1 MDGCGCFL
9 SFSWKQG
16 HKCNAG
22 LLLVLLPANSLIS
35 NWFTWK
41 MSILPKSA
49 PSPFSGDCPT
59 RHWEFT
65 LDRPQGTHSPSEP
78 IQVEYAGLHT
88 EMSGNQTQNLV
99 TWPPRCKNWD
109 KQENYTIWQRAK
121 VFLSE
126 ILMSS
131 IQQFIVLLGSVP
143 RGVTH
148 LTVNFHGRN
157 VKNPPTASSDH
168 GFPPQAL
175 WSSVPDVSPAIMVYW
190 ECLGDFLGCEIKCSA
205 LTTNMEEKPRQ

>member
-1 MDGCGCFL
+1 MQRWSPAGSPPTKQSHQQLIHLENVNPSQVCSIPVFWRL
-9 SFSWKQG
+9 SHQALG
-16 HKCNAG
+16 IHPGQA
-22 LLLVLLPANSLIS
+22 
-35 NWFTWK
+35 
-41 MSILPKSA
+41 
-49 PSPFSGDCPT
+49 T
-59 RHWEFT
+59 RHTFSIRCHT
-65 LDRPQGTHSPSEP
+65 GG
-78 IQVEYAGLHT
+78 EYAGLHT

-99 TWPPRCKNWD
+99 TYPPRCKNWD

-126 ILMSS
+126 IRMSS

-148 LTVNFHGRN
+148 LTANFHGRD
-157 VKNPPTASSDH
+157 VKNPPTASSDR

-175 WSSVPDVSPAIMVYW
+175 WSSVPDVSSAIMVYW

-205 LTTNMEEKPRQ
+205 LTTNMEEKPRQQAGGPVGRSKQ